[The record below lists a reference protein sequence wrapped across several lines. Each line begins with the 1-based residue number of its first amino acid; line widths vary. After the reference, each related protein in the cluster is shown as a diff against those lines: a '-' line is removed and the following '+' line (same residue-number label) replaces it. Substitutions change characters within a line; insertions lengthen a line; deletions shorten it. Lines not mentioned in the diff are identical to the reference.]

1 MAGLSSMPFGK
12 HRGKAFSAL
21 PIDYC
26 RWALDTLDLRDELR
40 GLLKAEVA
48 RRGDSQELEAPVLA
62 ERAPART
69 SAAGCPDPTLAREI
83 VKAGHRAL
91 AQDLDDEARLAPVT
105 RWLTKQIPGGGR

>member
-1 MAGLSSMPFGK
+1 MTLKTMPFGRHK
-12 HRGKAFSAL
+12 GETFASL
-21 PIDYC
+21 PLDYIA
-26 RWALDTLDLRDELR
+26 WALANLDLRDELR
-40 GLLKAEVA
+40 GCLDAEVA

-69 SAAGCPDPTLAREI
+69 SAAGCPDPALAREI
-83 VKAGHRAL
+83 VKAGHQAL

>member
-12 HRGKAFSAL
+12 YRGKAFSEL

-26 RWALDTLDLRDELR
+26 RWALDTLDLRGELR
-40 GLLKAEVA
+40 GLLEAEVA

-62 ERAPART
+62 ERAPTRT

-83 VKAGHRAL
+83 VTAGHRAL
-91 AQDLDDEARLAPVT
+91 AHDLDDEARLGPTT
-105 RWLTKQIPGGGR
+105 RWLQRQIGGGR